1 MSWNSVVCNN
11 QFDVSHS
18 FGMESLMRQLQVA
31 ECEGKKKSV
40 AKENAVTSCGTGSR
54 LKTAGGV
61 TTESEILKWIDS
73 RARQGSALLRERC
86 MVIDEAVLARK
97 GKKE

>member
-1 MSWNSVVCNN
+1 MHFEIAKLQVV
-11 QFDVSHS
+11 
-18 FGMESLMRQLQVA
+18 QLQVVK
-31 ECEGKKKSV
+31 CEGKKKRE
-40 AKENAVTSCGTGSR
+40 AKGDVDTSYCFRSR

-61 TTESEILKWIDS
+61 TTDSEILKWIDS